1 MSHLPKCRVRV
12 PWMRL
17 IYAESIDVNAI
28 RGVCKKLFKFKTQQT
43 TLFVKFFRSK
53 ISIFCEKNEKLAL
66 ACIEPGDF
74 LESIS
79 ERKFQFL
86 GNFENI
92 CEILFSESNV

>member
-1 MSHLPKCRVRV
+1 MQNQSML
-12 PWMRL
+12 MRL
-17 IYAESIDVNAI
+17 EESV
-28 RGVCKKLFKFKTQQT
+28 RSSSSSKLNKQPCFSNF
-43 TLFVKFFRSK
+43 
-53 ISIFCEKNEKLAL
+53 SIEIITFLRKNEKLAL